1 MYAIQAG
8 LTSAISLPLPL
19 VMVAFAFQA
28 SLFRLPVSHLTTSR
42 QRPTTVSMP
51 SKFPQI
57 LGIASRQ
64 CYHLDKE
71 ISQETNAA
79 YARSL
84 YLSTC
89 LVFPLS
95 DKPNN
100 PALSSK
106 ALLGIHDMA
115 YIYRSPAHLLNILS
129 PATTTHI
136 PSPYTPTNPKPNPT
150 EKKAL
155 VADHTEQTC
164 ATSRTPSP
172 AATRPPSP

>member
-8 LTSAISLPLPL
+8 LTSAISLRLPL

-51 SKFPQI
+51 SKFSQI
-57 LGIASRQ
+57 IGIVSRQ

-84 YLSTC
+84 YWSTC

-95 DKPNN
+95 GKPNN

-106 ALLGIHDMA
+106 ALLPLHI
-115 YIYRSPAHLLNILS
+115 YIYRPPAHLPNILS

-155 VADHTEQTC
+155 VADHTKQTC